1 MHLVDGIVTRRRWHR
16 RPVISII
23 ETAVDY
29 SCGPLKE
36 GGLSFCAQRHAP
48 LKADEQFD
56 AEIVANNS
64 AIYLIVTSGRMAS
77 TNTCLC
83 ANFSQNEDAVEV
95 DVSNSFCPKKKR
107 KFVSVFVAAS

>member
-1 MHLVDGIVTRRRWHR
+1 LW
-16 RPVISII
+16 PF
-23 ETAVDY
+23 E
-29 SCGPLKE
+29 E
-36 GGLSFCAQRHAP
+36 GGPSLLSFCAQRHAR

-95 DVSNSFCPKKKR
+95 DVSISIFLKKKGNLCLFLLHR
-107 KFVSVFVAAS
+107 VEENGPLVRCLVQLELENGVYF